1 MNGNGERSYSIDALF
16 KAPVSTATD
25 ETINSL
31 ILCLAWFLA
40 GRAIMKAKA
49 SARRTSQLL

>member
-1 MNGNGERSYSIDALF
+1 MSGNAERTYSIDSLF
-16 KAPVSTATD
+16 EAPITTASD

-40 GRAIMKAKA
+40 GRAISKAKS
-49 SARRTSQLL
+49 SARRVPKFL